1 MLHIGVTGGIGSG
14 KTSFLQVWE
23 GLGVP
28 VVYADELARQLMVSD
43 ENLKKKIVETFGER
57 SFRQDGSLNREYLA
71 EAAFSAGRVEELN
84 RIVHPAVFREL
95 EIKKKKAREDGAP
108 IFAHESALLLTT
120 DRAAECDVVVL
131 VACPEADRIRRVIRR
146 DGTDPVS
153 VKNRITK
160 QPEFDR
166 LSDKADIVVHNTGT
180 PESLAAKAEE
190 LYRELVNRSE
200 KT

>member
-14 KTSFLQVWE
+14 KSTFLQVWE
-23 GLGVP
+23 RLGVP
-28 VVYADELARQLMVSD
+28 VVYADDLAKQLMVSD
-43 ENLKKKIVETFGER
+43 ENLKEKIAGAFGER
-57 SFRQDGSLNREYLA
+57 AYRQDGSLDREYLA
-71 EAAFSAGRVEELN
+71 EAAFAAGRVEELN

-131 VACPEADRIRRVIRR
+131 VACPEEERIRRVTKR
-146 DGTDPVS
+146 DGSSPGS
-153 VKNRITK
+153 VKSRIRK

-166 LSDKADIVVHNTGT
+166 LSDKADIVVHNADT
-180 PESLAAKAEE
+180 PGSLEKKAEE
-190 LYRELVNRSE
+190 LYRELVKRSE
-200 KT
+200 KS